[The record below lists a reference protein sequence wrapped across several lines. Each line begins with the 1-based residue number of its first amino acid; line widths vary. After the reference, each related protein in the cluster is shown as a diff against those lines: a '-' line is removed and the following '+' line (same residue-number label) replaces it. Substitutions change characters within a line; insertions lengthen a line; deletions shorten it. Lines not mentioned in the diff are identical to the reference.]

1 MKAGQIVRSIAGRDK
16 NTFFVITCVQ
26 GSYAVIC
33 DGKHRPVEKQ
43 KRKKLIHLSK
53 TNYTVNLDEIK
64 TNKEFKRVLHR
75 FNYE

>member
-1 MKAGQIVRSIAGRDK
+1 MKTGQIVRSVAGRDK
-16 NTFFVITCVQ
+16 NRFFVITSVED
-26 GSYAVIC
+26 GYATIC
-33 DGKHRPVEKQ
+33 DGKQRPLDNQ

-53 TNYTVNLDEIK
+53 TNYSVNLADVK